1 MFGNRWIPVVLTA
14 LVILCMS
21 CAKEE
26 DGQALARIGG
36 EVVTLQDLKARL
48 EGMPPFVQDQL
59 GTPEGRKRLLNA
71 IVEEEI
77 IVRDALSRGLDKS
90 ASFKEEMARRRRDAL
105 VKLYYE
111 RVIEAASAPEAAAV
125 ARYYEDNIAEFTTPE
140 SIRARHILVGTE
152 SEVRRVR
159 RDLEGGADFGDLA
172 RERSLDSTTKDREG
186 VIPGEIRRGESIK
199 ALGNLPELVEV
210 CFQLEAGELSQPVK
224 TEKGYHIVR
233 VDMRNPETVR
243 SMDEVRD
250 DIVSRLT
257 YENRNAVRDSILTDL
272 KAEYKVEFVEETS
285 VGAQTPEELFK
296 IASEESNPEL
306 KIKYYRQFTEKFP
319 EDERAYEAK
328 FMVGF
333 TMAEDLQDYDGAE
346 QVFREFLEEYPETDL
361 SDDAQWMVENMRSG
375 KQPAFGSE

>member
-1 MFGNRWIPVVLTA
+1 LFGNRWIPVILIA

-26 DGQALARIGG
+26 DGQVLARMGG
-36 EVVTLQDLKARL
+36 EVVTLQDLEARL
-48 EGMPPFVQDQL
+48 KGMPPFMQDQL
-59 GTPEGRKRLLNA
+59 GTPEGRNRLLNA

-77 IVRDALSRGLDKS
+77 IVRDALGRGLDKS
-90 ASFKEEMARRRRDAL
+90 DSFKEEMARRRRDAL
-105 VKLYYE
+105 VRLYYE
-111 RVIEAASAPEAAAV
+111 RVIEAASAPTPAAV
-125 ARYYEDNIAEFTTPE
+125 SQYYEDNIAEFTSPE

-152 SEVRRVR
+152 SEARRVR

-186 VIPGEIRRGESIK
+186 VIHGEIRRGENIK
-199 ALGNLPELVEV
+199 TLGDLPELVEV
-210 CFQLEAGELSQPVK
+210 CFQLEDGELSQPVK

-233 VDMRNPETVR
+233 VDRRNPETVR
-243 SMDEVRD
+243 PMDEVRD
-250 DIVSRLT
+250 DIVSRVT
-257 YENRNAVRDSILTDL
+257 YENRNAVRDSIMADL
-272 KAEYKVEFVEETS
+272 KSKYKVEFMEES
-285 VGAQTPEELFK
+285 SEGPQTPEELFK

-306 KIKYYRQFTEKFP
+306 KIKYYRQFMDKFP
-319 EDERAYEAK
+319 DDERAYEAK

-333 TMAEDLQDYDGAE
+333 TMAEDLEDYDGAE
-346 QVFREFLEEYPETDL
+346 QVFREFLDKYPGTDL